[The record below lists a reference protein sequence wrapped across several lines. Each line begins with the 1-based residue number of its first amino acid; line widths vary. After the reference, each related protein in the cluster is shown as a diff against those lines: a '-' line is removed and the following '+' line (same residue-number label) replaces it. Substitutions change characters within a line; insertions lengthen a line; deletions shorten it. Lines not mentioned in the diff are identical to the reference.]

1 MDIKSILPG
10 FFGYLTLVH
19 RKIIAKES
27 FLHPS
32 TAKIMMT
39 HKTEHSTISQMKL
52 LVALFFLIPG
62 ICDVKDVCAQSGIH
76 FELGFQ
82 STPLKVQTL
91 HEKWNDILVVG
102 SCLDVVYNI
111 EGGVGYQYEL
121 NSKMIVR
128 ATALYSNIQHVYNVA
143 KLNSKN
149 KNFPPEWETPIIPT
163 QRRIAIPIVMQYRL
177 FKNLMIGGG
186 IESGIKLKIVSDVQ
200 NSETVKT
207 QYPELIP
214 VEKAI
219 ISSFRPVTW
228 SPTVMLSYQI
238 IKKRVSINCQYSSN
252 ISQVK
257 SINFQ
262 GKKQVVSSTYWC
274 FAVRIGYLLFSN

>member
-82 STPLKVQTL
+82 STPLKSLIPQ
-91 HEKWNDILVVG
+91 EQWNDTLFVG
-102 SCLDVVYNI
+102 SLREMAYNI

-121 NSKMIVR
+121 SSKMIVR
-128 ATALYSNIQHVYNVA
+128 ATALYSNIQHSYRVT
-143 KLNSKN
+143 KLKS
-149 KNFPPEWETPIIPT
+149 NFRFHWDTPISLT
-163 QRRIAIPIVMQYRL
+163 ERRIAIPIVIQYRL

-186 IESGIKLKIVSDVQ
+186 IESGIKLKIVNDVQ
-200 NSETVKT
+200 NSEIVKRN
-207 QYPELIP
+207 YPELIP
-214 VEKAI
+214 VDKAI
-219 ISSFRPVTW
+219 KGSFRPVTW
-228 SPTVMLSYQI
+228 SPTAMLSYQI

-252 ISQVK
+252 ISQMK

>member
-27 FLHPS
+27 FFHPS

-82 STPLKVQTL
+82 NNPVKSRPLPSYQEWTDSLSVSSG
-91 HEKWNDILVVG
+91 EKRY
-102 SCLDVVYNI
+102 SF

-128 ATALYSNIQHVYNVA
+128 ATALYSNIYHDFSIIKYLDP
-143 KLNSKN
+143 KDTRLD
-149 KNFPPEWETPIIPT
+149 WIIPT
-163 QRRIAIPIVMQYRL
+163 TLTERRIAIPIVMQYRL

-200 NSETVKT
+200 NSEIVKRL
-207 QYPELIP
+207 YPELIP
-214 VEKAI
+214 VDEAI
-219 ISSFRPVTW
+219 KGSFRPVTW
-228 SPTVMLSYQI
+228 SPTAMLSYQI
-238 IKKRVSINCQYSSN
+238 LKKRVSINCQYSSN
-252 ISQVK
+252 ISQMK

-262 GKKQVVSSTYWC
+262 GKKQVVSSPLKRLS
-274 FAVRIGYLLFSN
+274 FRIGYLLFSN